1 MYDLAKNLLRMPENA
16 RYVEKYLKFMSY
28 RPAIVSGEI
37 EPEPLETIE
46 MKNVTFSYS
55 PIEPEEKEEKAEAEK
70 EGEEKPEVPKNSL
83 EDVSLTIRRGEKV
96 AIVGYNGAG
105 KTTLTKL
112 LMRLYDPTEGEIL
125 YNGRNLKEYGIP
137 GLRAKIGTVFQDYRI
152 FAATVAEN
160 VLGRECAEED
170 RETVAD
176 ALTKATFADRLAEM
190 EEGMDTPLTKEFSD
204 DGVNLSGGEAQ
215 KVAIAR
221 IFARP
226 YDLIVM
232 DEPSSALDPA
242 AEYELN
248 HTILAYTKDKTV
260 VFISHRL
267 STTRMADRILMFA
280 DGRLIEEGSHEE
292 LMRMNGKYA
301 EMFRLQAEKYRE
313 SA

>member
-1 MYDLAKNLLRMPENA
+1 MDTRIKIKYWQLDCYYSENA
-16 RYVEKYLKFMSY
+16 FVLRFLFN
-28 RPAIVSGEI
+28 AIQQ
-37 EPEPLETIE
+37 
-46 MKNVTFSYS
+46 K
-55 PIEPEEKEEKAEAEK
+55 
-70 EGEEKPEVPKNSL
+70 
-83 EDVSLTIRRGEKV
+83 LT
-96 AIVGYNGAG
+96 
-105 KTTLTKL
+105 
-112 LMRLYDPTEGEIL
+112 D
-125 YNGRNLKEYGIP
+125 IP
-137 GLRAKIGTVFQDYRI
+137 GLPAKIRTVFQDYKI

-160 VLGRECAEED
+160 VLGGECAEED

-176 ALTKATFADRLAEM
+176 ALTKATFADRLTEM

-248 HTILAYTKDKTV
+248 HTILAYAKDKTV

-280 DGRLIEEGSHEE
+280 DGRLIEEGSHDE